1 MIDTGIGIA
10 ADRQQLL
17 FERFTQAD
25 SSMARRYG
33 GTGLGLAICRSL
45 VELMGGAIGLS
56 SQPGKGSTFWF
67 RIPMRRATPQ
77 GAAVDRPCQQ
87 AEAPADGTQYSQDVL
102 LAEDNAVNA
111 KLATH
116 LLSRL
121 GCRVTTAGN
130 GAQALALVQQAP
142 FALVFMDC
150 QMPDMDGFEATREI
164 RAWESRRRAR
174 FGDPSPA
181 HHRDYRERH
190 AGDRERCLDAGMDD
204 YITKPIDVLQ
214 LQRVLE
220 RFLTPAEPSTD
231 EVERR
236 ATR

>member
-56 SQPGKGSTFWF
+56 SQPGQGSTFWF
-67 RIPMRRATPQ
+67 RIPLRRATQ
-77 GAAVDRPCQQ
+77 GAPSVDRANKPKPSPV
-87 AEAPADGTQYSQDVL
+87 AQYSHDVL
-102 LAEDNAVNA
+102 LAEDNVVNA

-116 LLSRL
+116 LLNRL

-130 GAQALALVQQAP
+130 GAEALTLVQQVP

-150 QMPDMDGFEATREI
+150 QMPDMDGFEATRAI
-164 RAWESRRRAR
+164 RAWESRAAR
-174 FGDPSPA
+174 DSGVSRLPIIA
-181 HHRDYRERH
+181 IT
-190 AGDRERCLDAGMDD
+190 ANAMQGDRERCLDAGMDD
-204 YITKPIDVLQ
+204 YITKPIDVSQ

-220 RFLTPAEPSTD
+220 HFLRPAEPSID
-231 EVERR
+231 EVACR